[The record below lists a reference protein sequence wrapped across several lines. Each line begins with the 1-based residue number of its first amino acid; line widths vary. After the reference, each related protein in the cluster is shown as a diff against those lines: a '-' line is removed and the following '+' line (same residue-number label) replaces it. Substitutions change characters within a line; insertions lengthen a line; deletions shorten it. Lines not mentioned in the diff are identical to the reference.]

1 MLPGILR
8 RLLLIDTD
16 EFATYNNHQNNIG
29 YEVYD
34 SIEYGEDMYI
44 ATLVYANIR
53 RVSEIY

>member
-1 MLPGILR
+1 M
-8 RLLLIDTD
+8 LIDTD